1 MKRHCENLLVG
12 GPHQPRSH
20 SPVLRGPGKP
30 VGFFPREFKSRPRR
44 QNMHNSRHS
53 PCQKDG
59 ILIQCHWP
67 QNNME
72 QRSDEKSDVEE
83 GGLMERLSD
92 HPARSIFS
100 DIDGRLRILD
110 SFVSEIGYSFNLIK
124 KYWGAKEL
132 VMMGFCVSGFILG
145 TWDIGIGEI
154 TSGGD
159 YDRWGIMGDESG
171 FLHMK
176 DLALIVSLLS
186 LICWLGFVV
195 MLWNSY
201 PIMRENMVY
210 LLIGMGFILF
220 GFIRAHAEKPEFPTE
235 AGLKSWTW
243 VIIANLIMLFLS
255 TFVVRRA
262 VVETRDIHVQR
273 KHAHPD
279 PRVID
284 RAWKDHSLFAW
295 SSAIAAWIVFLN
307 ISFWSS
313 THSIAP
319 SPGDLDFSF
328 SLVLIHIITGIIAT
342 FLLLAIVWFP
352 EFMLGATESRIQSS
366 RAREVSGEEIQAKK
380 VEHGKCPVCNQNTS
394 ATMDEDGKITIPCEL
409 EECSGKGIVGSD
421 CKECG
426 RKIST
431 RLVCINCGSN
441 TPVGGHFGR
450 VEAW

>member
-1 MKRHCENLLVG
+1 
-12 GPHQPRSH
+12 
-20 SPVLRGPGKP
+20 
-30 VGFFPREFKSRPRR
+30 
-44 QNMHNSRHS
+44 
-53 PCQKDG
+53 
-59 ILIQCHWP
+59 
-67 QNNME
+67 ME
-72 QRSDEKSDVEE
+72 MRSDGNSEAE
-83 GGLMERLSD
+83 GVALMERLSD
-92 HPARSIFS
+92 HQSGSIFS
-100 DIDGRLRILD
+100 NFDSRLQILD
-110 SFVSEIGYSFNLIK
+110 DVFSEISYSLDLIR

-132 VMMGFCVSGFILG
+132 VMMAFCVSGFILG

-154 TSGGD
+154 SSGGD

-186 LICWLGFVV
+186 LICWFGFVV

-201 PIMRENMVY
+201 PIMRENMLY

-220 GFIRAHAEKPEFPTE
+220 GFIRAHAENPDFPTG
-235 AGLKSWTW
+235 AGLGSWTW

-279 PRVID
+279 PRVVD

-295 SSAIAAWIVFLN
+295 SIAIAIWIIFLN

-328 SLVLIHIITGIIAT
+328 SLVLIHVFTGIIAT
-342 FLLLAIVWFP
+342 FLLLTIVWFP
-352 EFMLGATESRIQSS
+352 EFMLGATEVRIQSS
-366 RAREVSGEEIQAKK
+366 RAREVSGEEVRAKK
-380 VEHGKCPVCNQNTS
+380 VEQGKCPVCNQKTS
-394 ATMDEDGKITIPCEL
+394 ATMDEEGNITIPCEI
-409 EECSGKGIVGSD
+409 EGCRGKGIVGSD
-421 CKECG
+421 CKECDS
-426 RKIST
+426 KIPT
-431 RLVCINCGSN
+431 RLVCVNCGSN

>member
-1 MKRHCENLLVG
+1 ME
-12 GPHQPRSH
+12 
-20 SPVLRGPGKP
+20 LRGDGKS
-30 VGFFPREFKSRPRR
+30 EA
-44 QNMHNSRHS
+44 
-53 PCQKDG
+53 
-59 ILIQCHWP
+59 
-67 QNNME
+67 
-72 QRSDEKSDVEE
+72 E
-83 GGLMERLSD
+83 GVALMERLSD
-92 HPARSIFS
+92 HHSRSTFS
-100 DIDGRLRILD
+100 NFDSRLQILD
-110 SFVSEIGYSFNLIK
+110 DVFSEISYSLDLIR

-132 VMMGFCVSGFILG
+132 VMMAFCVSGFILG

-154 TSGGD
+154 SSGGD

-201 PIMRENMVY
+201 PIMRENMLY

-220 GFIRAHAEKPEFPTE
+220 GFIRAHAENPDFPTG
-235 AGLKSWTW
+235 AGLSSWTW

-279 PRVID
+279 PRVVD

-295 SSAIAAWIVFLN
+295 SIAIAIWIIFLN

-328 SLVLIHIITGIIAT
+328 SLVLIHVLTGIIAT
-342 FLLLAIVWFP
+342 FLLLTIVWFP
-352 EFMLGATESRIQSS
+352 EFMLGATEVRIQSS
-366 RAREVSGEEIQAKK
+366 RAREVSGEEVRAKK
-380 VEHGKCPVCNQNTS
+380 VEQGKCPVCNQKTS
-394 ATMDEDGKITIPCEL
+394 ATMDEDGNITIPCDIEG
-409 EECSGKGIVGSD
+409 CRGKGIVGSD
-421 CKECG
+421 CKECDS
-426 RKIST
+426 KIPT
-431 RLVCINCGSN
+431 RLVCLNCGSN

>member
-1 MKRHCENLLVG
+1 ME
-12 GPHQPRSH
+12 
-20 SPVLRGPGKP
+20 LRGDGKS
-30 VGFFPREFKSRPRR
+30 EA
-44 QNMHNSRHS
+44 
-53 PCQKDG
+53 
-59 ILIQCHWP
+59 
-67 QNNME
+67 
-72 QRSDEKSDVEE
+72 E
-83 GGLMERLSD
+83 GVALMERLSD
-92 HPARSIFS
+92 HHSRSTFS
-100 DIDGRLRILD
+100 NFDSRLQILD
-110 SFVSEIGYSFNLIK
+110 DVFSEISYSLDLIR

-132 VMMGFCVSGFILG
+132 VMMAFCVSGFILG

-154 TSGGD
+154 SSGGD

-201 PIMRENMVY
+201 PIMRENMLY

-220 GFIRAHAEKPEFPTE
+220 GFIRAHAENPDFPTG
-235 AGLKSWTW
+235 AGLSSWTW

-279 PRVID
+279 PRVVD

-295 SSAIAAWIVFLN
+295 SIAIAIWIIFLN

-328 SLVLIHIITGIIAT
+328 SLVLIHVLTGIIAT
-342 FLLLAIVWFP
+342 FLLLTIVWFP
-352 EFMLGATESRIQSS
+352 EFMLGATEVRIQSS
-366 RAREVSGEEIQAKK
+366 RAREVSGEEVRAKK
-380 VEHGKCPVCNQNTS
+380 VEQGMCPVCNQKTS
-394 ATMDEDGKITIPCEL
+394 ATMDEDGNITIPCEI
-409 EECSGKGIVGSD
+409 EGCRGKGIVGSD
-421 CKECG
+421 CKECDS
-426 RKIST
+426 KIPT
-431 RLVCINCGSN
+431 RLVCVNCGSN

>member
-1 MKRHCENLLVG
+1 
-12 GPHQPRSH
+12 
-20 SPVLRGPGKP
+20 
-30 VGFFPREFKSRPRR
+30 
-44 QNMHNSRHS
+44 
-53 PCQKDG
+53 
-59 ILIQCHWP
+59 
-67 QNNME
+67 ME
-72 QRSDEKSDVEE
+72 MRSDGKSEADEVA
-83 GGLMERLSD
+83 LMERLSD
-92 HPARSIFS
+92 HPTESTFS
-100 DIDGRLRILD
+100 NLNSRLQILD
-110 SFVSEIGYSFNLIK
+110 DLMSEIGYSFSLIK

-132 VMMGFCVSGFILG
+132 VMMAFCVSGFILG

-154 TSGGD
+154 SSGGD

-201 PIMRENMVY
+201 PIMRENMLY

-220 GFIRAHAEKPEFPTE
+220 GFIRAHAENPDFPSE
-235 AGLKSWTW
+235 AGLGSWTW
-243 VIIANLIMLFLS
+243 VVAANLIMLFLS

-273 KHAHPD
+273 KHTHPD
-279 PRVID
+279 PRVVD

-307 ISFWSS
+307 VSFWSS
-313 THSIAP
+313 THSVAP

-328 SLVLIHIITGIIAT
+328 SLVLIHVFTGIIAT
-342 FLLLAIVWFP
+342 FLLLTIVWFP
-352 EFMLGATESRIQSS
+352 EFMLGATEVRIQSS
-366 RAREVSGEEIQAKK
+366 RAREVSGEEVRTKK
-380 VEHGKCPVCNQNTS
+380 VEQGKCPVCNKNTS
-394 ATMDEDGKITIPCEL
+394 ATMDEVGDITIPCEI
-409 EECSGKGIVGSD
+409 EGCRGKGVVGSK
-421 CKECG
+421 CKECDS
-426 RKIST
+426 KIPT
-431 RLVCINCGSN
+431 RLVCVNCGSN

>member
-1 MKRHCENLLVG
+1 ME
-12 GPHQPRSH
+12 
-20 SPVLRGPGKP
+20 LRG
-30 VGFFPREFKSRPRR
+30 
-44 QNMHNSRHS
+44 
-53 PCQKDG
+53 DG
-59 ILIQCHWP
+59 
-67 QNNME
+67 E
-72 QRSDEKSDVEE
+72 SEAE
-83 GGLMERLSD
+83 GVALMERLSD
-92 HPARSIFS
+92 HHSRSTFS
-100 DIDGRLRILD
+100 NFDSRLQILD
-110 SFVSEIGYSFNLIK
+110 DVFSEISYSLDLIR

-132 VMMGFCVSGFILG
+132 VMMAFCVSGFILG

-154 TSGGD
+154 SSGGD

-201 PIMRENMVY
+201 PIMRENMLY

-220 GFIRAHAEKPEFPTE
+220 GFIRAHAENPDFPTGT
-235 AGLKSWTW
+235 GLSSWTW

-279 PRVID
+279 PRVVD

-295 SSAIAAWIVFLN
+295 SIAIAIWIIFLN

-328 SLVLIHIITGIIAT
+328 SLVLIHVLTGIIAT
-342 FLLLAIVWFP
+342 FLLLTIVWFP
-352 EFMLGATESRIQSS
+352 EFMLGATEVRIQSS
-366 RAREVSGEEIQAKK
+366 RAREVSGEEVRAKK
-380 VEHGKCPVCNQNTS
+380 VEQGKCPVCNQKTS
-394 ATMDEDGKITIPCEL
+394 ATMDEDGNITIPCEI
-409 EECSGKGIVGSD
+409 EGCRGKGIVGSD
-421 CKECG
+421 CKECDS
-426 RKIST
+426 KIPT
-431 RLVCINCGSN
+431 RLVCVNCGSN

>member
-1 MKRHCENLLVG
+1 ME
-12 GPHQPRSH
+12 
-20 SPVLRGPGKP
+20 LRGDGKS
-30 VGFFPREFKSRPRR
+30 EA
-44 QNMHNSRHS
+44 
-53 PCQKDG
+53 
-59 ILIQCHWP
+59 
-67 QNNME
+67 
-72 QRSDEKSDVEE
+72 E
-83 GGLMERLSD
+83 GVALMERLSD
-92 HPARSIFS
+92 HHSRSTFS
-100 DIDGRLRILD
+100 NFDSRLQILD
-110 SFVSEIGYSFNLIK
+110 DVFSEISYSLDLIR

-132 VMMGFCVSGFILG
+132 VMMAFCVSGFILG

-154 TSGGD
+154 SSGGD

-201 PIMRENMVY
+201 PIMRENMLY

-220 GFIRAHAEKPEFPTE
+220 GFIRAHAENPDFPTGT
-235 AGLKSWTW
+235 GLSSWTW
-243 VIIANLIMLFLS
+243 VTIANLIMLFLS

-279 PRVID
+279 PRVVD

-295 SSAIAAWIVFLN
+295 SIAIAIWIIFLN

-328 SLVLIHIITGIIAT
+328 SLVLIHVLTGIIAT
-342 FLLLAIVWFP
+342 FLLLTIVWFP
-352 EFMLGATESRIQSS
+352 EFMLGATEVRIQSS
-366 RAREVSGEEIQAKK
+366 RAREVSGEEVRAKK
-380 VEHGKCPVCNQNTS
+380 VEQGKCPVCNQKTS
-394 ATMDEDGKITIPCEL
+394 ATMDEDGNITIPCEI
-409 EECSGKGIVGSD
+409 EGCRGKGIVGSD
-421 CKECG
+421 CKECDS
-426 RKIST
+426 KIPT
-431 RLVCINCGSN
+431 RLVCVNCGSN

>member
-1 MKRHCENLLVG
+1 ME
-12 GPHQPRSH
+12 
-20 SPVLRGPGKP
+20 LRGDGKS
-30 VGFFPREFKSRPRR
+30 EA
-44 QNMHNSRHS
+44 
-53 PCQKDG
+53 
-59 ILIQCHWP
+59 
-67 QNNME
+67 
-72 QRSDEKSDVEE
+72 E
-83 GGLMERLSD
+83 GVALMERLSD
-92 HPARSIFS
+92 HHSRSTFS
-100 DIDGRLRILD
+100 NFDSRLQILD
-110 SFVSEIGYSFNLIK
+110 DVFSEISYSLDLIR

-132 VMMGFCVSGFILG
+132 VMMAFCVSGFILG

-154 TSGGD
+154 SSGGD

-201 PIMRENMVY
+201 PIMRENMLY

-220 GFIRAHAEKPEFPTE
+220 GFIRAHAENPDFPTG
-235 AGLKSWTW
+235 AGLSSWTW

-279 PRVID
+279 PRVVD

-295 SSAIAAWIVFLN
+295 SIAIAIWIIFLN

-328 SLVLIHIITGIIAT
+328 SLVLIHVLTGIIAT
-342 FLLLAIVWFP
+342 FLLLTIVWFP
-352 EFMLGATESRIQSS
+352 EFMLGATEARIQSS
-366 RAREVSGEEIQAKK
+366 RAREVSGEEVRDKK
-380 VEHGKCPVCNQNTS
+380 VEQGKCPVCNQNTS
-394 ATMDEDGKITIPCEL
+394 ATMDEDGNITIPCEI
-409 EECSGKGIVGSD
+409 EGCRGKGIVGSD
-421 CKECG
+421 CKECDS
-426 RKIST
+426 KIPT
-431 RLVCINCGSN
+431 RLVCVNCGSN

>member
-1 MKRHCENLLVG
+1 
-12 GPHQPRSH
+12 
-20 SPVLRGPGKP
+20 
-30 VGFFPREFKSRPRR
+30 
-44 QNMHNSRHS
+44 
-53 PCQKDG
+53 
-59 ILIQCHWP
+59 
-67 QNNME
+67 ME
-72 QRSDEKSDVEE
+72 MRSDGNSEAE
-83 GGLMERLSD
+83 GVALMERLSD
-92 HPARSIFS
+92 HHSRSTFS
-100 DIDGRLRILD
+100 NFDRRLQILD
-110 SFVSEIGYSFNLIK
+110 DVFSEISYSLDLIR

-132 VMMGFCVSGFILG
+132 VMMAFCVSGFILG

-154 TSGGD
+154 SSGGD

-201 PIMRENMVY
+201 PIMRENMLY

-220 GFIRAHAEKPEFPTE
+220 GFIRAHAENPDFPTG
-235 AGLKSWTW
+235 AGLSSWTW

-279 PRVID
+279 PRVVD

-295 SSAIAAWIVFLN
+295 SIAIAIWIIFLN

-328 SLVLIHIITGIIAT
+328 SLVLIHVLTGIIAI
-342 FLLLAIVWFP
+342 FLLLTIVWFP
-352 EFMLGATESRIQSS
+352 EFMLGATEVRIQSS
-366 RAREVSGEEIQAKK
+366 RAREVSGEEVRAKK
-380 VEHGKCPVCNQNTS
+380 VEQGKCPVCNQKTS
-394 ATMDEDGKITIPCEL
+394 ATMDEDGNITIPCEI
-409 EECSGKGIVGSD
+409 EGCRGKGIVGSE
-421 CKECG
+421 CKECDS
-426 RKIST
+426 KIPT
-431 RLVCINCGSN
+431 RLVCVNCGSN

>member
-1 MKRHCENLLVG
+1 ME
-12 GPHQPRSH
+12 
-20 SPVLRGPGKP
+20 LRGDGKS
-30 VGFFPREFKSRPRR
+30 EA
-44 QNMHNSRHS
+44 
-53 PCQKDG
+53 
-59 ILIQCHWP
+59 
-67 QNNME
+67 
-72 QRSDEKSDVEE
+72 E
-83 GGLMERLSD
+83 GVALMERLSD
-92 HPARSIFS
+92 HHSRSTFS
-100 DIDGRLRILD
+100 NFDSRLQILD
-110 SFVSEIGYSFNLIK
+110 DVFSEISYSLDLIR

-132 VMMGFCVSGFILG
+132 VMMAFCVSGFILG

-154 TSGGD
+154 SSGGD

-201 PIMRENMVY
+201 PIMRENMLY

-220 GFIRAHAEKPEFPTE
+220 GFIRAHAENPDFPTG
-235 AGLKSWTW
+235 AGLSSWTW
-243 VIIANLIMLFLS
+243 VIISNLIMLFLS

-279 PRVID
+279 PRVVD

-295 SSAIAAWIVFLN
+295 SIAIAIWIIFLN

-328 SLVLIHIITGIIAT
+328 SLVLIHVLTGIIAT
-342 FLLLAIVWFP
+342 FLLLTIVWFP
-352 EFMLGATESRIQSS
+352 EFMLGATEVRIQSS
-366 RAREVSGEEIQAKK
+366 RAREVSGEEVRAKK
-380 VEHGKCPVCNQNTS
+380 VEQGKCPVCNQKTS
-394 ATMDEDGKITIPCEL
+394 ATMDEDGNITIPCEI
-409 EECSGKGIVGSD
+409 EGCRGKGIVGSD
-421 CKECG
+421 CKECDS
-426 RKIST
+426 KIPT
-431 RLVCINCGSN
+431 RLVCVNCGSN

>member
-1 MKRHCENLLVG
+1 
-12 GPHQPRSH
+12 
-20 SPVLRGPGKP
+20 
-30 VGFFPREFKSRPRR
+30 
-44 QNMHNSRHS
+44 
-53 PCQKDG
+53 
-59 ILIQCHWP
+59 
-67 QNNME
+67 ME
-72 QRSDEKSDVEE
+72 MRSDGKSEADEVA
-83 GGLMERLSD
+83 LMERLSD
-92 HPARSIFS
+92 HPTESTVS
-100 DIDGRLRILD
+100 NLNSRLQILD
-110 SFVSEIGYSFNLIK
+110 DLMSEIGYSFSLIK

-132 VMMGFCVSGFILG
+132 VIMAFCVSGFILG

-154 TSGGD
+154 SSGGD

-201 PIMRENMVY
+201 PIMRENMLY

-220 GFIRAHAEKPEFPTE
+220 GFIRAHAENPDFPSE
-235 AGLKSWTW
+235 AGLGSWTW
-243 VIIANLIMLFLS
+243 VVAANLIMLFLS

-273 KHAHPD
+273 KHTHPD
-279 PRVID
+279 PRVVD

-307 ISFWSS
+307 VSFWSS
-313 THSIAP
+313 THSVAP

-328 SLVLIHIITGIIAT
+328 SLVLIHVFTGIIAT
-342 FLLLAIVWFP
+342 FLLLTIVWFP
-352 EFMLGATESRIQSS
+352 EFMLGATEVRIQSS
-366 RAREVSGEEIQAKK
+366 RAREVSGEEVRTKK
-380 VEHGKCPVCNQNTS
+380 VEQGKCPVCNKNTS
-394 ATMDEDGKITIPCEL
+394 ATMDEVGDITIPCEI
-409 EECSGKGIVGSD
+409 EGCRGKGVVGSK
-421 CKECG
+421 CKECDS
-426 RKIST
+426 KIPT
-431 RLVCINCGSN
+431 RLVCVNCGSN

>member
-1 MKRHCENLLVG
+1 
-12 GPHQPRSH
+12 
-20 SPVLRGPGKP
+20 
-30 VGFFPREFKSRPRR
+30 
-44 QNMHNSRHS
+44 
-53 PCQKDG
+53 
-59 ILIQCHWP
+59 
-67 QNNME
+67 ME
-72 QRSDEKSDVEE
+72 MRSDGKSEAE
-83 GGLMERLSD
+83 GVALMERLSD
-92 HPARSIFS
+92 RPVRSIFS
-100 DIDGRLRILD
+100 NIDSRLQILD
-110 SFVSEIGYSFNLIK
+110 DLFSEISYSLDLIK
-124 KYWGAKEL
+124 KYWGVKEL
-132 VMMGFCVSGFILG
+132 VMMAFCVSGFILG

-154 TSGGD
+154 SSGGD

-186 LICWLGFVV
+186 LICWLGFIV

-201 PIMRENMVY
+201 PIMRENMLY

-220 GFIRAHAEKPEFPTE
+220 GFIRAHAENPDFPSE

-295 SSAIAAWIVFLN
+295 SSAIAIWIIFLN

-328 SLVLIHIITGIIAT
+328 SLVLIHVFTGIIAT
-342 FLLLAIVWFP
+342 FLLLTIVWFP
-352 EFMLGATESRIQSS
+352 EFMLGATEARIQSS
-366 RAREVSGEEIQAKK
+366 RAREVSGEEVQTKK
-380 VEHGKCPVCNQNTS
+380 VEQGKCPVCNQNTS
-394 ATMDEDGKITIPCEL
+394 ATMDEEGDITIPCEL
-409 EECSGKGIVGSD
+409 EGCSGKGVVGSE

-426 RKIST
+426 SKIPT

>member
-1 MKRHCENLLVG
+1 
-12 GPHQPRSH
+12 
-20 SPVLRGPGKP
+20 
-30 VGFFPREFKSRPRR
+30 
-44 QNMHNSRHS
+44 
-53 PCQKDG
+53 
-59 ILIQCHWP
+59 
-67 QNNME
+67 ME
-72 QRSDEKSDVEE
+72 MRSDGNSEAE
-83 GGLMERLSD
+83 GVALMERLSD
-92 HPARSIFS
+92 HQAGSIFS
-100 DIDGRLRILD
+100 NFDSRLQILD
-110 SFVSEIGYSFNLIK
+110 DVFSEISYSFGLIR

-132 VMMGFCVSGFILG
+132 VMMAFCVSGFILG

-154 TSGGD
+154 SSGGD

-186 LICWLGFVV
+186 LICWFSFVV

-201 PIMRENMVY
+201 PIMRENMLY

-220 GFIRAHAEKPEFPTE
+220 GFIRAHAENPDFPTG
-235 AGLKSWTW
+235 AGLSSWTW

-279 PRVID
+279 PRVVD

-295 SSAIAAWIVFLN
+295 SIAIAIWIIFLN

-328 SLVLIHIITGIIAT
+328 SLVLIHVFTGIIAT
-342 FLLLAIVWFP
+342 FLLLTIVWFP
-352 EFMLGATESRIQSS
+352 EFMLGATEVRIQSS
-366 RAREVSGEEIQAKK
+366 RAREVSGEEVRAKK
-380 VEHGKCPVCNQNTS
+380 VEQGKCPVCNQKTS
-394 ATMDEDGKITIPCEL
+394 ATMDEEGNITIPCEI
-409 EECSGKGIVGSD
+409 EGCRGKGIVGSD
-421 CKECG
+421 CKECDS
-426 RKIST
+426 KIPT
-431 RLVCINCGSN
+431 RLVCVNCGSN

>member
-1 MKRHCENLLVG
+1 ME
-12 GPHQPRSH
+12 
-20 SPVLRGPGKP
+20 LRGDGKS
-30 VGFFPREFKSRPRR
+30 EA
-44 QNMHNSRHS
+44 
-53 PCQKDG
+53 
-59 ILIQCHWP
+59 
-67 QNNME
+67 
-72 QRSDEKSDVEE
+72 E
-83 GGLMERLSD
+83 GVALMERLSD
-92 HPARSIFS
+92 HHSRSTFS
-100 DIDGRLRILD
+100 NFDRRLQILD
-110 SFVSEIGYSFNLIK
+110 DVFSEISYSLDLIR

-132 VMMGFCVSGFILG
+132 VMMAFCVSGFILG

-154 TSGGD
+154 SSGGD

-201 PIMRENMVY
+201 PIMRENMLY

-220 GFIRAHAEKPEFPTE
+220 GFIRAHAENPDFPTG
-235 AGLKSWTW
+235 AGLSSWTW

-279 PRVID
+279 PRVVD

-295 SSAIAAWIVFLN
+295 SIAIAIWIIFLN

-328 SLVLIHIITGIIAT
+328 SLVLIHVLTGIIAI
-342 FLLLAIVWFP
+342 FLLLTIVWFP
-352 EFMLGATESRIQSS
+352 EFMLGATEVRIQSS
-366 RAREVSGEEIQAKK
+366 RAREVSGEEVRAKK
-380 VEHGKCPVCNQNTS
+380 VEQGKCPVCNQKTS
-394 ATMDEDGKITIPCEL
+394 ATMDEDGNITIPCEI
-409 EECSGKGIVGSD
+409 EGCRGKGIVGSE
-421 CKECG
+421 CKECDS
-426 RKIST
+426 KIPT
-431 RLVCINCGSN
+431 RLVCVNCGSN

>member
-1 MKRHCENLLVG
+1 
-12 GPHQPRSH
+12 
-20 SPVLRGPGKP
+20 
-30 VGFFPREFKSRPRR
+30 
-44 QNMHNSRHS
+44 
-53 PCQKDG
+53 
-59 ILIQCHWP
+59 
-67 QNNME
+67 ME
-72 QRSDEKSDVEE
+72 MRSDGNSEAE
-83 GGLMERLSD
+83 GVALMERLSD
-92 HPARSIFS
+92 HQSRGIFS
-100 DIDGRLRILD
+100 NFDSRLQILD
-110 SFVSEIGYSFNLIK
+110 DVFSEISYSLDLIR

-132 VMMGFCVSGFILG
+132 VMMAFCVSGFILG

-154 TSGGD
+154 SSGGD

-186 LICWLGFVV
+186 LICWFSFVV

-201 PIMRENMVY
+201 PIMRENMLY

-220 GFIRAHAEKPEFPTE
+220 GFIRAHAENPDFPTG
-235 AGLKSWTW
+235 AGLGSWTW

-279 PRVID
+279 PRVVD

-295 SSAIAAWIVFLN
+295 SIAIAIWIIFLN

-328 SLVLIHIITGIIAT
+328 SLVLIHVFTGIIAT
-342 FLLLAIVWFP
+342 FLLLTIVWFP
-352 EFMLGATESRIQSS
+352 EFMLGATEVRIQSS
-366 RAREVSGEEIQAKK
+366 RAREVSGEEVRAKK
-380 VEHGKCPVCNQNTS
+380 VEQGKCPVCNQKTS
-394 ATMDEDGKITIPCEL
+394 ATMDEEGNITIPCEI
-409 EECSGKGIVGSD
+409 EGCRGKGIVGSD
-421 CKECG
+421 CKECDS
-426 RKIST
+426 KIPT
-431 RLVCINCGSN
+431 RLVCVNCGSN

>member
-1 MKRHCENLLVG
+1 ME
-12 GPHQPRSH
+12 
-20 SPVLRGPGKP
+20 LRGDGKS
-30 VGFFPREFKSRPRR
+30 EA
-44 QNMHNSRHS
+44 
-53 PCQKDG
+53 
-59 ILIQCHWP
+59 
-67 QNNME
+67 
-72 QRSDEKSDVEE
+72 EE
-83 GGLMERLSD
+83 VAIMERLSD
-92 HPARSIFS
+92 HHSRSTFS
-100 DIDGRLRILD
+100 NFDSRLQILD
-110 SFVSEIGYSFNLIK
+110 DVFSEISYSLDLIR

-132 VMMGFCVSGFILG
+132 VMMAFCISGFILG

-154 TSGGD
+154 SSGGD

-201 PIMRENMVY
+201 PIMRENMLY

-220 GFIRAHAEKPEFPTE
+220 GFIRAHAENPDFPTGT
-235 AGLKSWTW
+235 GLTSWTW

-279 PRVID
+279 PRVVD

-295 SSAIAAWIVFLN
+295 SIAIAIWIIFLN

-328 SLVLIHIITGIIAT
+328 SLVLIHVLTGIIAT
-342 FLLLAIVWFP
+342 FLLLTIVWFP
-352 EFMLGATESRIQSS
+352 EFMLGATEVRIQSS
-366 RAREVSGEEIQAKK
+366 RAREVSGEEVRAKK
-380 VEHGKCPVCNQNTS
+380 VEQGKCPVCNQKTS
-394 ATMDEDGKITIPCEL
+394 ATMDEDGNITIPCEI
-409 EECSGKGIVGSD
+409 EGCRGKGIVGSD
-421 CKECG
+421 CKECDS
-426 RKIST
+426 KIPT
-431 RLVCINCGSN
+431 RLVCVNCGSN

>member
-1 MKRHCENLLVG
+1 
-12 GPHQPRSH
+12 
-20 SPVLRGPGKP
+20 
-30 VGFFPREFKSRPRR
+30 
-44 QNMHNSRHS
+44 
-53 PCQKDG
+53 
-59 ILIQCHWP
+59 
-67 QNNME
+67 ME
-72 QRSDEKSDVEE
+72 MRSDGNSEAE
-83 GGLMERLSD
+83 GVALMERLSD
-92 HPARSIFS
+92 RQSRGIFS
-100 DIDGRLRILD
+100 NFDSRLQILD
-110 SFVSEIGYSFNLIK
+110 DVFSEISYSLSLIK

-132 VMMGFCVSGFILG
+132 VMMAFCVSGFILG

-154 TSGGD
+154 SSGGD

-186 LICWLGFVV
+186 LICWFSFVV

-201 PIMRENMVY
+201 PIMRENMLY

-220 GFIRAHAEKPEFPTE
+220 GFIRAHAENPDFPTG
-235 AGLKSWTW
+235 AGLSSWTW

-279 PRVID
+279 PRVVD

-295 SSAIAAWIVFLN
+295 SIAIAIWIIFLN

-319 SPGDLDFSF
+319 SPGDLDFRF
-328 SLVLIHIITGIIAT
+328 SLVLIHVFTGIIAT
-342 FLLLAIVWFP
+342 FLLLTIVWFP
-352 EFMLGATESRIQSS
+352 EFMLGATEVRIQSS
-366 RAREVSGEEIQAKK
+366 RAREVSGEEVRAKK
-380 VEHGKCPVCNQNTS
+380 VEQGKCPVCNQKTS
-394 ATMDEDGKITIPCEL
+394 ASMDEEGNITIPCEI
-409 EECSGKGIVGSD
+409 EGCRGKGIVGSD
-421 CKECG
+421 CKECDS
-426 RKIST
+426 KIPT
-431 RLVCINCGSN
+431 RLVCVNCGSN

>member
-1 MKRHCENLLVG
+1 
-12 GPHQPRSH
+12 
-20 SPVLRGPGKP
+20 
-30 VGFFPREFKSRPRR
+30 
-44 QNMHNSRHS
+44 
-53 PCQKDG
+53 
-59 ILIQCHWP
+59 
-67 QNNME
+67 ME
-72 QRSDEKSDVEE
+72 MRSDGKSEADEVA
-83 GGLMERLSD
+83 LMERLSD
-92 HPARSIFS
+92 HPTESTFS
-100 DIDGRLRILD
+100 NLNSRLQILD
-110 SFVSEIGYSFNLIK
+110 DLMSEIGYSFSLIK

-132 VMMGFCVSGFILG
+132 VMMAFCVSGFILG

-154 TSGGD
+154 SSGGD

-176 DLALIVSLLS
+176 DMALIVSLLS

-201 PIMRENMVY
+201 PIMRENMLY

-220 GFIRAHAEKPEFPTE
+220 GFIRAHAENPDFPTE

-279 PRVID
+279 PRVVN

-295 SSAIAAWIVFLN
+295 SSAIAIWIVFLN

-328 SLVLIHIITGIIAT
+328 SLVLIHVLTGIIAT
-342 FLLLAIVWFP
+342 FLLLIIVWFP
-352 EFMLGATESRIQSS
+352 EFMLGATEARIQSS
-366 RAREVSGEEIQAKK
+366 RAREVSGEEVQAKK
-380 VEHGKCPVCNQNTS
+380 VEQGKCPVCNQNTI
-394 ATMDEDGKITIPCEL
+394 ATMDEEGNITIPCEI
-409 EECSGKGIVGSD
+409 EGCRGMGIVGSD
-421 CKECG
+421 CKECDS
-426 RKIST
+426 KIPT
-431 RLVCINCGSN
+431 RLVCVNCGSN

>member
-1 MKRHCENLLVG
+1 ME
-12 GPHQPRSH
+12 
-20 SPVLRGPGKP
+20 LRGDGKS
-30 VGFFPREFKSRPRR
+30 EA
-44 QNMHNSRHS
+44 
-53 PCQKDG
+53 
-59 ILIQCHWP
+59 
-67 QNNME
+67 
-72 QRSDEKSDVEE
+72 EE
-83 GGLMERLSD
+83 VAIMERLSD
-92 HPARSIFS
+92 HHSRSTFS
-100 DIDGRLRILD
+100 NFDSRLQILD
-110 SFVSEIGYSFNLIK
+110 DVFSEISYSLDLIR

-132 VMMGFCVSGFILG
+132 VMMAFCVSGFILG

-154 TSGGD
+154 SSGGD

-201 PIMRENMVY
+201 PIMRENMLY

-220 GFIRAHAEKPEFPTE
+220 GFIRAHAENPDFPTG
-235 AGLKSWTW
+235 AGLSSWTW

-279 PRVID
+279 PRVVD

-295 SSAIAAWIVFLN
+295 SIAIAIWIIFLN

-328 SLVLIHIITGIIAT
+328 SLVLIHVLTGIIAT
-342 FLLLAIVWFP
+342 FLLLTIVWFP
-352 EFMLGATESRIQSS
+352 EFMLGATEVRIQSS
-366 RAREVSGEEIQAKK
+366 RAREVSGEEVRAKK
-380 VEHGKCPVCNQNTS
+380 VEQGKCPVCNQKTS
-394 ATMDEDGKITIPCEL
+394 ATMDEDGNITIPCEI
-409 EECSGKGIVGSD
+409 EGCRGKGIVGSD
-421 CKECG
+421 CKECDS
-426 RKIST
+426 KIPT
-431 RLVCINCGSN
+431 RLVCVNCGSN

>member
-1 MKRHCENLLVG
+1 
-12 GPHQPRSH
+12 
-20 SPVLRGPGKP
+20 
-30 VGFFPREFKSRPRR
+30 
-44 QNMHNSRHS
+44 
-53 PCQKDG
+53 
-59 ILIQCHWP
+59 
-67 QNNME
+67 ME
-72 QRSDEKSDVEE
+72 LRSDGESED
-83 GGLMERLSD
+83 GGVALMERLSD
-92 HPARSIFS
+92 HPTGSIFS
-100 DIDGRLRILD
+100 NFNRRLQILD
-110 SFVSEIGYSFNLIK
+110 GLFSEISYSFNLIK
-124 KYWGAKEL
+124 KYWGVKEL
-132 VMMGFCVSGFILG
+132 VMMAFCVSGFILG

-154 TSGGD
+154 SSGGD

-201 PIMRENMVY
+201 PIMRENMLY

-220 GFIRAHAEKPEFPTE
+220 GFIRAHAENPDFPTE

-279 PRVID
+279 PRVVD

-295 SSAIAAWIVFLN
+295 SSAIAIWIVFLN

-328 SLVLIHIITGIIAT
+328 SLVLIHVFTGIIAT
-342 FLLLAIVWFP
+342 FLLLTIVWFH
-352 EFMLGATESRIQSS
+352 EFMLGATEVRIQSS
-366 RAREVSGEEIQAKK
+366 RAREVSGEEVRAKK
-380 VEHGKCPVCNQNTS
+380 VEQGKCPVCNQNTI
-394 ATMDEDGKITIPCEL
+394 ATMDEEGNITIPCEI
-409 EECSGKGIVGSD
+409 EGCRGNGIVGSD
-421 CKECG
+421 CKECDS
-426 RKIST
+426 KIPT
-431 RLVCINCGSN
+431 RLVCVNCGSN

>member
-1 MKRHCENLLVG
+1 
-12 GPHQPRSH
+12 
-20 SPVLRGPGKP
+20 
-30 VGFFPREFKSRPRR
+30 
-44 QNMHNSRHS
+44 
-53 PCQKDG
+53 
-59 ILIQCHWP
+59 
-67 QNNME
+67 ME
-72 QRSDEKSDVEE
+72 MRSDGNSEAE
-83 GGLMERLSD
+83 GVALMERLSD
-92 HPARSIFS
+92 HQSGSIFS
-100 DIDGRLRILD
+100 NFDSRLQILD
-110 SFVSEIGYSFNLIK
+110 DVFSEISYSFDLIW

-132 VMMGFCVSGFILG
+132 VMMAFCVSGFILG

-154 TSGGD
+154 SSGGD

-186 LICWLGFVV
+186 LICWFSFVV

-201 PIMRENMVY
+201 PIMRENMLY

-220 GFIRAHAEKPEFPTE
+220 GFIRAHAENPDFPTG
-235 AGLKSWTW
+235 AGLGSWTW

-279 PRVID
+279 PRVVD

-295 SSAIAAWIVFLN
+295 SIAIAIWIIFLN

-328 SLVLIHIITGIIAT
+328 SLVLIHVFTGIIAT
-342 FLLLAIVWFP
+342 FLLLTIVWFP
-352 EFMLGATESRIQSS
+352 EFMLGATEVRIQSS
-366 RAREVSGEEIQAKK
+366 RAREVSGEEVRAKK
-380 VEHGKCPVCNQNTS
+380 VEQGKCPVCNQKTS
-394 ATMDEDGKITIPCEL
+394 ATMDEEGNITIPCEI
-409 EECSGKGIVGSD
+409 EGCRGKGIVGSD
-421 CKECG
+421 CKECDS
-426 RKIST
+426 KIPT
-431 RLVCINCGSN
+431 RLVCVNCGSN